1 MANDIHYF
9 HAHVYPRRLFVVRGK
24 DKARVVNAAFTTSS
38 GNELEVGEQEKKSA
52 GACTWKKVMLKEKGW
67 LGALVWIVS
76 DSSPASLAHEAVHVT
91 NAWFEELGV
100 DTGYEHDE
108 HYAYMVQ
115 WVTDC
120 LWQVVTGKFKD
131 D

>member
-9 HAHVYPRRLFVVRGK
+9 HAHAYPRRLFVVKGK
-24 DKARVVNAAFTTSS
+24 DKGKLVQGAFTTRD
-38 GNELEVGEQEKKSA
+38 GGELVVGDAEERLA
-52 GACTWKKVMLKEKGW
+52 GATWKKVILKDKGW
-67 LGALVWIVS
+67 LGVLVWIVQ
-76 DSSPASLAHEAVHVT
+76 DYSPASLAHEAVHVT
-91 NAWFEELGV
+91 NAIFEELGV
-100 DTGYEHDE
+100 DTDYDHDE

>member
-9 HAHVYPRRLFVVRGK
+9 HAHVYPRKLFVVKGK
-24 DKARVVNAAFTTSS
+24 DKAKLIKAAFTTPK
-38 GNELEVGEQEKKSA
+38 NEALELGDEERIA
-52 GACTWKKVMLKEKGW
+52 GACTWKKVALKDKGW
-67 LGALVWIVS
+67 LGVLVWIVQ
-76 DSSPASLAHEAVHVT
+76 DYSPASLAHEAVHVT
-91 NAWFEELGV
+91 NAIFEELGV
-100 DTGYEHDE
+100 DTGYDHDE